1 MKQKLF
7 FQIVGALFAVKA
19 VFGALYL
26 ILGWNITI
34 SGWVMP
40 MWLIVVAVVVDGY
53 LSYMACKYSKSKK

>member
-7 FQIVGALFAVKA
+7 LQIVGVILAVKA
-19 VFGALYL
+19 AFGVLYL
-26 ILGWNITI
+26 IFGWNIAI

-53 LSYMACKYSKSKK
+53 LSYLACKYSKAKK